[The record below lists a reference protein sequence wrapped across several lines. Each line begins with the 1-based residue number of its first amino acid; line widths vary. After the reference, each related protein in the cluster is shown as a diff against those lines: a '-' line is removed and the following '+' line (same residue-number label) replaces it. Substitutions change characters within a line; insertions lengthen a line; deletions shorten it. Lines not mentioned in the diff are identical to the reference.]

1 MLGNRLQFKAS
12 VKSKGTLSAGR
23 GYYWQLLYNVLLT
36 WGLIVTLPIAL
47 PLTLTSAKRRA
58 TIRQRLGLVPIDPG
72 QGRSR
77 SEMSRRVW
85 VHALSVGEVL
95 SAIPLVKC
103 WQHSFRDEA
112 LVFSASTLTGYN
124 VAQRELGRVV
134 DALIYYPYDLIFSV
148 RRIIRQV
155 TPDLVILVETDI
167 WPNFLFEMQRRKVP
181 VMLVNAKLS
190 ERSWRGYKRLGGLLK
205 PLFATLA
212 VVCAQTTKDAE
223 RFQHLGV
230 RPERLHV
237 TGNIKFDQTPSPA
250 VSIDDLR
257 ERLNLK
263 SAQHTIVAGSTHPGE
278 EILIGRAWGDLR
290 NQRPDVKL
298 IVAPRDPARAAEVSR
313 FFSRSGHAATLLSE
327 VAQPGDHAFDVLI
340 VDTIGILSRLYALAD
355 VAIVGGSLV
364 ASGGHNPLEPAA
376 WSKPIIFG
384 PDMSD
389 FGQVARMLLRDG
401 GAIQVDD
408 QTSLTKALITLF
420 KDSQRAAVLG
430 AKAYQVFKRNQGTV
444 AKTINVI
451 SAFRETL
458 TKGQRTGL

>member
-1 MLGNRLQFKAS
+1 
-12 VKSKGTLSAGR
+12 
-23 GYYWQLLYNVLLT
+23 
-36 WGLIVTLPIAL
+36 
-47 PLTLTSAKRRA
+47 
-58 TIRQRLGLVPIDPG
+58 
-72 QGRSR
+72 
-77 SEMSRRVW
+77 
-85 VHALSVGEVL
+85 
-95 SAIPLVKC
+95 
-103 WQHSFRDEA
+103 
-112 LVFSASTLTGYN
+112 
-124 VAQRELGRVV
+124 
-134 DALIYYPYDLIFSV
+134 
-148 RRIIRQV
+148 
-155 TPDLVILVETDI
+155 
-167 WPNFLFEMQRRKVP
+167 
-181 VMLVNAKLS
+181 
-190 ERSWRGYKRLGGLLK
+190 
-205 PLFATLA
+205 
-212 VVCAQTTKDAE
+212 
-223 RFQHLGV
+223 
-230 RPERLHV
+230 
-237 TGNIKFDQTPSPA
+237 
-250 VSIDDLR
+250 
-257 ERLNLK
+257 LK

-364 ASGGHNPLEPAA
+364 DSGGHNPLEPAA